1 MIALIALGGVS
12 AVILVL
18 WALCTARREPNLA
31 DWPDRRGHHEE
42 IVTTA
47 GRAATRA

>member
-1 MIALIALGGVS
+1 MIALIALGGIS

-18 WALCTARREPNLA
+18 WALVSAQREPDLGHL
-31 DWPDRRGHHEE
+31 PDRRDHHEE

-47 GRAATRA
+47 GRAAQRA